1 MEAKKLMQKKGTE
14 KIISAIFLLILI
26 LSLGYSNHANA
37 QNTIS
42 TGVPFL
48 LIGPN
53 SRFSGMGETGTAI
66 SDDATA
72 MHWNPSGLAF
82 QTEGTE
88 LNFTHSP
95 WLAGLGISDLFYD
108 YLAARKYI
116 KSINGTVGASITYLN
131 IGEIITTDEFGNLTP
146 ERDYKAYEFA
156 LALAYATKL
165 REDLGVGVT
174 ARFIYSRL
182 SPNET
187 KVGGEL
193 GTGTAFTTSFDLAAM
208 YRPKSG
214 PKFIKDRLSI
224 GLNLSNLGPKIS
236 YVDAAQADPI
246 PTQLR
251 LGLAYTIFKNEGNE
265 LTLAADF
272 SKLLVKRDTVD
283 NTSDPFYEAIFTSWS
298 GDVASSIQTSLGA
311 EYWYGNPRLIALRAG
326 FFYEDPTNGNRKYI
340 TLGAGIRYS
349 LYGFDF
355 SYIDAIE
362 ENHPLANTL
371 RFERILGQKPRS
383 NLFKNCGLLFY

>member
-1 MEAKKLMQKKGTE
+1 MS
-14 KIISAIFLLILI
+14 ISNNNEIK
-26 LSLGYSNHANA
+26 A

-53 SRFSGMGETGTAI
+53 SRFCGMGETGTAL

-82 QTEGTE
+82 QDLGTE

-108 YLAARKYI
+108 YLAARRHI
-116 KSINGTVGASITYLN
+116 KSINGTVGVSLTYLN
-131 IGEIITTDEFGNLTP
+131 IGEVLYRDEFGNSDP
-146 ERDYKAYEFA
+146 SKDYKAYEFA
-156 LALAYATKL
+156 LALGYATKL
-165 REDLGVGVT
+165 SDDFGVGVT

-182 SPNET
+182 SPT
-187 KVGGEL
+187 DLTVGGET
-193 GTGTAFTTSFDLAAM
+193 GTGTAFTTSFDLAGM
-208 YRPKSG
+208 YRPVSHG
-214 PKFIKDRLSI
+214 PSFIKDRLSI

-236 YVDAAQADPI
+236 YVDASQADPI

-251 LGLAYTIFKNEGNE
+251 LGLAYKVLQIEGNE
-265 LTLAADF
+265 ITLAVDF
-272 SKLLVKRDTVD
+272 SKLLVNRYTENGEPK
-283 NTSDPFYEAIFTSWS
+283 SDPFYEAIFTSWKGGIS
-298 GDVASSIQTSLGA
+298 GIARSIQTSIGA
-311 EYWYGNPRLIALRAG
+311 EYWYGSPKLIALRAG

-371 RFERILGQKPRS
+371 RF
-383 NLFKNCGLLFY
+383 GLLVTF

>member
-26 LSLGYSNHANA
+26 LSLGYSNNANA

-251 LGLAYTIFKNEGNE
+251 LGFAYTIFKNEGNE

-272 SKLLVKRDTVD
+272 SKLLVHRYLDEDSVSR
-283 NTSDPFYEAIFTSWS
+283 SDPFYEAIFTSWS
-298 GDVASSIQTSLGA
+298 GSVANSIQTSIGA
-311 EYWYGNPRLIALRAG
+311 EYWYGSPRLIALRAG

-371 RFERILGQKPRS
+371 RF
-383 NLFKNCGLLFY
+383 GLIIKF

>member
-1 MEAKKLMQKKGTE
+1 MQHKGSSFKTG
-14 KIISAIFLLILI
+14 KIVTLALLLLIMMSI
-26 LSLGYSNHANA
+26 SNDNEIKA

-42 TGVPFL
+42 TGVPLL

-53 SRFSGMGETGTAI
+53 SRFCGMGETGTAI

-82 QTEGTE
+82 QDIGTE

-108 YLAARKYI
+108 YLAARRHI
-116 KSINGTVGASITYLN
+116 KSINGTVGVSLTYLN
-131 IGEIITTDEFGNLTP
+131 IGEVLYRDEFGNSDP
-146 ERDYKAYEFA
+146 SKDYKAYEFA
-156 LALAYATKL
+156 IALGYATKL
-165 REDLGVGVT
+165 NEDFGVGVT

-182 SPNET
+182 SPT
-187 KVGGEL
+187 DLTVGGET
-193 GTGTAFTTSFDLAAM
+193 GTGTAFTTSFDLAGM
-208 YRPKSG
+208 YRPISHG
-214 PKFIKDRLSI
+214 PSFIRDRLSI
-224 GLNLSNLGPKIS
+224 GLSLSNLGPKIS
-236 YVDAAQADPI
+236 YVDASQADPI

-251 LGLAYTIFKNEGNE
+251 LGLAYKVLQIEGNE
-265 LTLAADF
+265 LTLAVDF
-272 SKLLVKRDTVD
+272 SKLLVNRYTENGEPK
-283 NTSDPFYEAIFTSWS
+283 SDPFYEAIFTSWNGGIS
-298 GDVASSIQTSLGA
+298 GIAKSIQTSIGA
-311 EYWYGNPRLIALRAG
+311 EYWYGSPKLIALRAG

-355 SYIDAIE
+355 SYIDALE

-371 RFERILGQKPRS
+371 RF
-383 NLFKNCGLLFY
+383 GLLVTF